1 MALWQKVEN
10 GTVVDTSASATSSSK
25 EKVNNNLDKD
35 DFLNLLVAQMKYQD
49 PLQPQSN
56 TEYVSQ
62 LATFTQVEA
71 TENMAHTAESLEANS
86 LVGKTVIMRPTNSV
100 TGETSDVVGV
110 VDYMMKEGSNIYL
123 AINGSLYNLDDLYT
137 VADTEYMDAVVIAD
151 DFESTMAQL
160 PDSDHVS
167 LADEETFR
175 QIRKQYDALTDYQK
189 EYIANHSSEALDK
202 FLAAETVLN
211 ALIALRDMA
220 NSGSDEDG
228 DKTDDTGNVDGV
240 EGTENTDKTEN
251 PEETDSTGQTEE
263 SDQTDVS
270 ENGTEAQTPVE

>member
-10 GTVVDTSASATSSSK
+10 GAIVDTSASATSSSK
-25 EKVNNNLDKD
+25 EKTNNNLDKE

-71 TENMAHTAESLEANS
+71 TENMAHTAESLEAGG
-86 LVGKTVIMRPTNSV
+86 LIGKTVIMRPTNSV

-137 VADTEYMDAVVIAD
+137 VADSEYMDAVVIAD
-151 DFESTMAQL
+151 DFESTIAQM
-160 PDSDHVS
+160 PDADHVS
-167 LADEETFR
+167 LADEETFK
-175 QIRKQYDALTDYQK
+175 QIRKQYDSLTDYQK
-189 EYIANHSSEALDK
+189 EFIANNSKDSMDK
-202 FLAAETVLN
+202 FLAAETALN
-211 ALIALRDMA
+211 ALIALRDMIA
-220 NSGSDEDG
+220 NGGNTSGENENGENDA
-228 DKTDDTGNVDGV
+228 
-240 EGTENTDKTEN
+240 TE
-251 PEETDSTGQTEE
+251 
-263 SDQTDVS
+263 
-270 ENGTEAQTPVE
+270 ENGTEATTPTE

>member
-10 GTVVDTSASATSSSK
+10 GAVVDTSASATSASK
-25 EKVNNNLDKD
+25 EKANNNLDKE

-71 TENMAHTAESLEANS
+71 TENMAHTAESLEAGG
-86 LVGKTVIMRPTNSV
+86 LIGKTVIMRPTNSV

-137 VADTEYMDAVVIAD
+137 VADSEYMDAVVIAD
-151 DFESTMAQL
+151 DFESTIAQM
-160 PDSDHVS
+160 PDADHVS
-167 LADEETFR
+167 LADEETFK
-175 QIRKQYDALTDYQK
+175 QIRKQYDSLTDYQK
-189 EYIANHSSEALDK
+189 EFIANNSKESLDK
-202 FLAAETVLN
+202 FLAAETALN
-211 ALIALRDMA
+211 ALIALRDLIA
-220 NSGSDEDG
+220 DG
-228 DKTDDTGNVDGV
+228 GNTTGENENGENDA
-240 EGTENTDKTEN
+240 TE
-251 PEETDSTGQTEE
+251 
-263 SDQTDVS
+263 
-270 ENGTEAQTPVE
+270 ENGTEATTPTE

>member
-10 GTVVDTSASATSSSK
+10 GTVVDTSASATSASK
-25 EKVNNNLDKD
+25 EKTNNNLDKE

-49 PLQPQSN
+49 PLEPQSN

-71 TENMAHTAESLEANS
+71 TENMAHTAESLEANG

-137 VADTEYMDAVVIAD
+137 VADTEYMDAVVVAD
-151 DFESTMAQL
+151 DFESTMAQM
-160 PDSDHVS
+160 PDADHVS
-167 LADEETFR
+167 LADEEAFAH
-175 QIRKQYDALTDYQK
+175 IRKQYDNLTDYQK
-189 EYIANHSSEALDK
+189 EYIANNSKDSLDK

-211 ALIALRDMA
+211 ALISLRDQISEGNKDDSQD
-220 NSGSDEDG
+220 NSSDSSES
-228 DKTDDTGNVDGV
+228 TD
-240 EGTENTDKTEN
+240 
-251 PEETDSTGQTEE
+251 
-263 SDQTDVS
+263 
-270 ENGTEAQTPVE
+270 NGTVAETPTE

>member
-10 GTVVDTSASATSSSK
+10 GKIVDTSASATSASK
-25 EKVNNNLDKD
+25 EKVNNKLDKD

-71 TENMAHTAESLEANS
+71 TENMAHTAERLEANG

-123 AINGSLYNLDDLYT
+123 AIDGALYNLDDLYT
-137 VADTEYMDAVVIAD
+137 VADAEYMDAVMIAD
-151 DFESTMAQL
+151 DFESTIAQL
-160 PDSDHVS
+160 PDADHVS
-167 LADEETFR
+167 LADEETFKM
-175 QIRKQYDALTDYQK
+175 IRKQYDSLTDYQRDH
-189 EYIANHSSEALDK
+189 IAGNCKEALDK
-202 FLAAETVLN
+202 FLAAETTLN
-211 ALIALRDMA
+211 ALIALRDQIA
-220 NSGSDEDG
+220 GGSDKDDAQDTG
-228 DKTDDTGNVDGV
+228 DKGDDNADAA
-240 EGTENTDKTEN
+240 D
-251 PEETDSTGQTEE
+251 D
-263 SDQTDVS
+263 
-270 ENGTEAQTPVE
+270 GTEATTPAE

>member
-10 GTVVDTSASATSSSK
+10 GTVVDTSASATSASK
-25 EKVNNNLDKD
+25 EKTNNNLDKE

-49 PLQPQSN
+49 PLEPQSN

-71 TENMAHTAESLEANS
+71 TENMAHTAESLEANG

-137 VADTEYMDAVVIAD
+137 VADTEYMDAVVVAD
-151 DFESTMAQL
+151 DFESTMAQM
-160 PDSDHVS
+160 PDADHVS
-167 LADEETFR
+167 LADEEAFAHL
-175 QIRKQYDALTDYQK
+175 RKQYDNLTDYQK
-189 EYIANHSSEALDK
+189 EYIANNSKDSVDK

-211 ALIALRDMA
+211 ALISLRDQISEGNKDDSQD
-220 NSGSDEDG
+220 NSSDSSES
-228 DKTDDTGNVDGV
+228 TD
-240 EGTENTDKTEN
+240 
-251 PEETDSTGQTEE
+251 
-263 SDQTDVS
+263 
-270 ENGTEAQTPVE
+270 NGTVAETPTE

>member
-10 GTVVDTSASATSSSK
+10 GAVVDTSASATSASK
-25 EKVNNNLDKD
+25 EKANNNLDKE

-71 TENMAHTAESLEANS
+71 TENMAHTAESLEAGG
-86 LVGKTVIMRPTNSV
+86 LIGKTVIMRPTNSV

-137 VADTEYMDAVVIAD
+137 VADSEYMDAVVIAD
-151 DFESTMAQL
+151 DFESTIAQM
-160 PDSDHVS
+160 PDADHVS
-167 LADEETFR
+167 LADEESFK
-175 QIRKQYDALTDYQK
+175 QIRKQYDSLTDYQK
-189 EYIANHSSEALDK
+189 EFIANNSKESLDK
-202 FLAAETVLN
+202 FLAAETALN
-211 ALIALRDMA
+211 ALIALRDLIA
-220 NSGSDEDG
+220 DG
-228 DKTDDTGNVDGV
+228 GNTTGENENGENDA
-240 EGTENTDKTEN
+240 TE
-251 PEETDSTGQTEE
+251 
-263 SDQTDVS
+263 
-270 ENGTEAQTPVE
+270 ENGTEATTPTE